1 MYRSRL
7 VAAMAIVVS
16 ILTGCGKDPVKPN
29 PDPGGPDNPSGPQ
42 APEITSFSPAK
53 IMPGG
58 EVIIQGKRFKDNITQ
73 NTVIF
78 NGTVVTGQVTAAS
91 ATQIMVRVP
100 QDATT
105 GKLIVQVGNLKDTT
119 ATDLV
124 IDPAMISLA
133 GFTPATGP
141 VGTPV
146 TITGINFSIDTRVK
160 INGVECA
167 ITNRTNTTLSIT
179 IPLNTGLTKHT
190 FEVIN
195 GAYNLQTTEEF
206 TVSSTGATARWE
218 DKNIELVPNGASV
231 FHEGLSFVQG
241 NKLYWGFTRLVPS
254 ELTSAYAVFDPAQ
267 AANGWQLTAQLSQT
281 MAPAG
286 LSMATAVVHNDRVY
300 LGTGFNGNL
309 STAKWWEFDP
319 ATGNGRQLTDYPQAA
334 PHTIS
339 FVLNNRIYVGF
350 GSGNKSLYEF
360 DPAGNNN
367 LGSWTIKASHTL
379 QELNSGNAFVLGN
392 EVIIGRAL
400 PALNQPRLAMLK
412 YTEGGQLTRIADMP
426 QDLPSTSTQ
435 SFTIGNKG
443 YFVINKNVWEYTPDA
458 AGGTWRVAAGGD
470 QQPAIK
476 HVGVLTIN
484 GVRTIY
490 GWTGSGH
497 LYEFKL

>member
-1 MYRSRL
+1 MRTSRL
-7 VAAMAIVVS
+7 LVAIAVVTS

-29 PDPGGPDNPSGPQ
+29 PDPGPDRPGGSK

-58 EVIIQGKRFKDNITQ
+58 EVIIQGKNFKESIIDNS
-73 NTVIF
+73 VIF
-78 NGTVVTGQVTAAS
+78 NGNIFSGPMIAATT
-91 ATQIMVRVP
+91 TQLTVRVP
-100 QDATT
+100 LDATT
-105 GKLIVQVGNLKDTT
+105 GKLIVQSGSLKDTT
-119 ATDLV
+119 STDLV
-124 IDPAMISLA
+124 IDPDMISLA

-141 VGTPV
+141 IGTSV
-146 TITGINFSIDTRVK
+146 TITGINFGLNTRVK
-160 INGVECA
+160 INGVECP
-167 ITNRTNTTLSIT
+167 ISNRTNTSLTIS
-179 IPLNTGLTKHT
+179 IPLNTSLSKHK

-195 GAYNLQTTEEF
+195 GPYNLQTPEEF
-206 TVSSTGATARWE
+206 TVSSTGATARWD
-218 DKNIELVPNGASV
+218 DKQIELVPNGASV
-231 FHEGLSFVQG
+231 FHDGLSFVHG

-254 ELTSAYAVFDPAQ
+254 EQTSLYAVYDPAQ
-267 AANGWQLTAQLSQT
+267 PAKGWQLTDKFSQT

-286 LSMATAVVHNDRVY
+286 LSMATAIVHNDRVY
-300 LGTGFNGNL
+300 LGTGFKGNQG
-309 STAKWWEFDP
+309 TPHWWEFNP
-319 ATGNGRQLTDYPQAA
+319 ADGSARQLTDFPHPA
-334 PHTIS
+334 PNTIS

-350 GSGNKSLYEF
+350 GSGNKNLYEF

-367 LGSWTIKASHTL
+367 LGSWTLKATHNL

-400 PALNQPRLAMLK
+400 PELNKPRLAMLK
-412 YTEGGQLTRIADMP
+412 YTEGGQLTRIPDMP
-426 QDLPSTSTQ
+426 QDIPSGSTA

-458 AGGTWRVAAGGD
+458 AGGSWRVVAGGD

-476 HVGVLTIN
+476 GVGTLTIN

-490 GWTGSGH
+490 GWTGAGH